1 MGHYLKKLAQI
12 HSEFIPN
19 SSACAVIGFVGKA
32 MLALTRRRE
41 GVEMPPPRDKGKIL
55 DEIVHGN
62 GKQGKFRQ
70 KFTKNKERN
79 WLLALTLNS
88 FAKVDEGESL
98 SDVEKAI
105 VDAARGK
112 GLGEDEIKE
121 HGRLYKQLP
130 EQARK
135 DFFPGRFAQ
144 FNTKTKYT
152 ADELKKDLPRIQE
165 AILRQPNAVDV
176 DVEAIHA
183 GTAHE
188 RDFSEPSAQVL
199 AEYGGI
205 GVFRAVAPNTTP
217 PKPSYTLKALSFRCN
232 NETGID
238 WWGADEPF
246 WIFGSTAG
254 GTATTTRSPTFGG
267 IDTGDTASFSATDG
281 CLWGTDCAAHDF
293 PGGEVGVHIELWEH
307 DYGDPAKIQAGVATA
322 FAAAAGV
329 LVALGVTAWIGA
341 VVAGVGAVIGWLLGF
356 LDDDHIGDWTYV
368 FTRQVLEDRL
378 TKVGSVFN
386 VYPRFTDG
394 DGDYTLTVQ
403 AKRWA

>member
-1 MGHYLKKLAQI
+1 
-12 HSEFIPN
+12 
-19 SSACAVIGFVGKA
+19 
-32 MLALTRRRE
+32 
-41 GVEMPPPRDKGKIL
+41 MPPPREKGKIL
-55 DEIVHGN
+55 DEIVN
-62 GKQGKFRQ
+62 GKGKQAKFRR
-70 KFTKNKERN
+70 KFAKNKERN

-98 SDVEKAI
+98 SDVENAI
-105 VDAARGK
+105 VEAAREK

-130 EQARK
+130 EQARR
-135 DFFPGRFAQ
+135 DFFPGKFAQ
-144 FNTKTKYT
+144 FNTKTQYT
-152 ADELKKDLPRIQE
+152 ADELKADLPSIE
-165 AILRQPNAVDV
+165 ESILRQPNAVNI

-188 RDFSEPSAQVL
+188 RDFPEPSREVL
-199 AEYGGI
+199 AEYGSGI
-205 GVFRAVAPNTTP
+205 LRAVGPNTTP
-217 PKPSYTLKALSFRCN
+217 PNPTYTLKAIRFRCN
-232 NETGID
+232 NETGTD
-238 WWGADEPF
+238 WWGSDEPY

-254 GTATTTRSPTFGG
+254 GNATTTRSQTFGG

-281 CLWGTDCAAHDF
+281 CLWGTDCAPHDF
-293 PGGEVGVHIELWEH
+293 PGGQIGVHIELWEH
-307 DYGDPAKIQAGVATA
+307 DYGDPARIQAGVATA

-341 VVAGVGAVIGWLLGF
+341 VVAGVGAIIAWLLGF
-356 LDDDHIGDWTYV
+356 LDEDHIADWTYV

-378 TKVGSVFN
+378 LKAGSTFV
-386 VYPRFTDG
+386 VSPRFTDG